1 MKKKNK
7 KFNTAAIIGPSG
19 IGSVHL
25 REIIKT
31 GTKNIALV
39 GKKFKRERIDIL
51 SKNNK
56 EIKFYNLK
64 SIKEIKKLKPSVI
77 SVCSPTKYHLITF
90 HI

>member
-7 KFNTAAIIGPSG
+7 KFNTVAIIGPSG

-31 GTKNIALV
+31 GTQNIALV
-39 GKKFKRERIDIL
+39 GRKFKRERIDIL

-56 EIKFYNLK
+56 EIKIDHISLWSHFIYNQIL
-64 SIKEIKKLKPSVI
+64 
-77 SVCSPTKYHLITF
+77 
-90 HI
+90 